1 MRTYNLINYFR
12 VYFDIQFFHI
22 IILSIQFFHIISIC
36 FHRLIIFLCIY
47 KYFMRFHLLII
58 SLFSYKLRV
67 DTNLNIIP
75 AATKREKKAR

>member
-1 MRTYNLINYFR
+1 
-12 VYFDIQFFHI
+12 
-22 IILSIQFFHIISIC
+22 
-36 FHRLIIFLCIY
+36 
-47 KYFMRFHLLII
+47 MRFHLLII